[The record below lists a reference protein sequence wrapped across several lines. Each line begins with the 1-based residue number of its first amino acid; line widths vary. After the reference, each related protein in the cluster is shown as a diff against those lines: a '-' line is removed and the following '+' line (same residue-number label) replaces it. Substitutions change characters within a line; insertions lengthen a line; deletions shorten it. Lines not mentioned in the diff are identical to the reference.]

1 MGSPLGTSA
10 VMVGNTLFD
19 VAVGLT
25 SAVPTETHN
34 PDPIDVLTPLR
45 TNKPKICLVLIGG
58 IFLKVQ
64 YFFKV
69 QCKFLKVQ
77 FKKVQNMT

>member
-1 MGSPLGTSA
+1 MGLGRHALVRPTATSKRVFPNRTAHGVPSGTSA

-34 PDPIDVLTPLR
+34 PDPIEVLTPLR
-45 TNKPKICLVLIGG
+45 TNKP
-58 IFLKVQ
+58 
-64 YFFKV
+64 
-69 QCKFLKVQ
+69 
-77 FKKVQNMT
+77 